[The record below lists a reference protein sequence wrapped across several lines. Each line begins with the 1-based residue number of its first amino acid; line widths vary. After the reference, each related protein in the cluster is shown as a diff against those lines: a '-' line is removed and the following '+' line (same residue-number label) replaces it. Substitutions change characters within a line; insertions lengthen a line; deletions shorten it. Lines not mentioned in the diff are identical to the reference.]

1 MKDSQLSSLLT
12 PILEQFGLELEDL
25 TVTPAGKRRLLRVTV
40 DGDGPKGR
48 GPSLDDIAEATK
60 AISVALDGSSVVG
73 NSPYTLEVSSR
84 GISRPLTAPRHFRR
98 NTGRL
103 LQANLSDGSTLIGRI
118 TAADECGVELDVDG
132 STRRLA
138 YDEIGK
144 AVVQVEFNRPA
155 AAEDVEDEVS
165 ADADDEQADDEE
177 EV

>member
-1 MKDSQLSSLLT
+1 MKDSQLASLLT
-12 PILEQFGLELEDL
+12 PIVEQFGLELEDV

-60 AISVALDGSSVVG
+60 AISVALDASSAVG

-98 NTGRL
+98 NLGRL
-103 LQANLSDGSTLIGRI
+103 VLVNLSDGSAVTGRI
-118 TAADECGVELDVDG
+118 STAEDEGIELDVDG
-132 STRRLA
+132 TPRRLG

-144 AVVQVEFNRPA
+144 AVVQVEFNRPKG
-155 AAEDVEDEVS
+155 V
-165 ADADDEQADDEE
+165 ADDEADDEE

>member
-12 PILEQFGLELEDL
+12 PILEQFALELEDI

-60 AISVALDGSSVVG
+60 AISVALDSSTAVG

-84 GISRPLTAPRHFRR
+84 GISRPLVEPRHWRR
-98 NTGRL
+98 NAGRL
-103 LQANLSDGSTLIGRI
+103 VQVNLSDGSVVVGRI
-118 TAADECGVELDVDG
+118 AGSDDDGVSLDVDG
-132 STRRLA
+132 SERRIA
-138 YDEIGK
+138 YAEIGK
-144 AVVQVEFNRPA
+144 AVVQVEFTKHKSDPD
-155 AAEDVEDEVS
+155 EDSV
-165 ADADDEQADDEE
+165 DDDVDDDADDEE